1 MAITRLKKD
10 DTLLVVVD
18 IQGRI
23 LPAMYKSEMVEDN
36 AIRLING
43 FKAFGAPI
51 VATEQYPEGLGPT
64 VDSVKEA
71 LADSPIIAKRTFS
84 CCGEPAFVDAV
95 KKAGKGT
102 IVVCG
107 IESHVCV
114 MQTVFDLTEMG
125 YTVYLAVDAV
135 SSRFE
140 TNRDLSFK
148 RMRRADIML
157 DSVEAILFDMLE
169 TSTAPEFKA
178 ISKIVK

>member
-1 MAITRLKKD
+1 MITRIKKD
-10 DTLLVVVD
+10 DALLVVVD
-18 IQGRI
+18 MQGRI
-23 LPAMYKSEMVEDN
+23 LPAMYAKEKVEEN
-36 AIRLING
+36 TIRLING
-43 FKAFGAPI
+43 FKAFNAPI
-51 VATEQYPEGLGPT
+51 IATEQYPDGLGPT

-71 LADSPIIAKRTFS
+71 LGDASVIAKRTFS
-84 CCGEPAFVDAV
+84 CCGEPNFIDAV
-95 KKAGKGT
+95 KKAGKKT

-114 MQTVFDLTEMG
+114 MQTVFDLKEMG

-140 TNRDLSFK
+140 TNRDLAFK